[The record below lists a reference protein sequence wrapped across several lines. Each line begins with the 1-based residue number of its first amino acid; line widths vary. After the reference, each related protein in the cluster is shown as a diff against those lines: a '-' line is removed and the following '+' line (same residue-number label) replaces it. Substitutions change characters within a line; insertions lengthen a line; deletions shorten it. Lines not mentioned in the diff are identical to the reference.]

1 MQKMTKADPLAAMRE
16 ALEECGKNLAV
27 AVASYG
33 LARQAFVEHLES
45 EEEVEFTDAYLRIAG
60 NPTRALFIIDGPV
73 PTTNLELKHYLPK
86 DRYVWSTMKAWWRGQ
101 IASAIRM
108 AGRCPKFETAAVL
121 VQVGTNADLDNI
133 GLKCA
138 IDALVQNRVIANDK
152 KGVLQ
157 FLGVEHVETIKPEI
171 RVCVFHPDQDFT
183 KAVSL
188 IRKRATLEQQFEIP
202 SVPTFGGG
210 ESFFDPPE
218 AQA

>member
-1 MQKMTKADPLAAMRE
+1 MQKMTKADPLAATRE

-33 LARQAFVEHLES
+33 LARQAFTEHLKS

-60 NPTRALFIIDGPV
+60 NPTRALFIIDGPI

-86 DRYVWSTMKAWWRGQ
+86 DRYIWSTMKAWWRGQ

-138 IDALVQNRVIANDK
+138 IDALVQNRVIPSDK

-157 FLGVEHVETIKPEI
+157 FIGVEHIETAKPEL
-171 RVCVFHPDQDFT
+171 RVCVFDPDQDFM

-188 IRKRATLEQQFEIP
+188 IREKTAFEQQSGAPNVP
-202 SVPTFGGG
+202 SFGSG
-210 ESFFDPPE
+210 ESFFGPPE